1 MQFQSGIFHSQALK
15 RMRGL
20 GSGSCIIQFAGD
32 FHSKALERRRDGNTS
47 FTAAIFLVWGR
58 LVGCCIICVQVLYR
72 RPSPVV
78 SVSFGCFDI
87 RSFHRSSIV
96 PTVSHSKVL
105 YSHVRPEQRLR
116 PRETSHLL
124 GNWARV
130 ISACYR
136 RSWARSIN
144 ATQVSTDNYTIQ

>member
-20 GSGSCIIQFAGD
+20 GLRSCVIQFAGD

-47 FTAAIFLVWGR
+47 FMAAIFLVLSR
-58 LVGCCIICVQVLYR
+58 LGDRGIICVQVLYR
-72 RPSPVV
+72 WPSPVV

-87 RSFHRSSIV
+87 RSFHRLSIV
-96 PTVSHSKVL
+96 PTVGHSKVL
-105 YSHVRPEQRLR
+105 CSHVRLQQRLR

-130 ISACYR
+130 ISARYR
-136 RSWARSIN
+136 RSWAGSIN
-144 ATQVSTDNYTIQ
+144 ATQVING